1 MRDILHIGR
10 IGAPHGLHGEI
21 KVNPWTDNNDRFR
34 DLKDCLIV
42 SDDEKIRTH
51 ATVEGV
57 RFLNKQIVLKIRGY
71 DDRTAAESLKNKL
84 LSVKRENAIKLPADT
99 WFIADLTGCEVIDE
113 KHGLLGILTDVI
125 QNSAHDV
132 YVVRQKG
139 FNDILI
145 PVLKSIVMNVDLDQR
160 KIDVSM
166 PEGLFEIYRGQ
177 P

>member
-113 KHGLLGILTDVI
+113 KLGLLGILTDVI

-160 KIDVSM
+160 KIGVSM

>member
-42 SDDEKIRTH
+42 SDDEKIRTP